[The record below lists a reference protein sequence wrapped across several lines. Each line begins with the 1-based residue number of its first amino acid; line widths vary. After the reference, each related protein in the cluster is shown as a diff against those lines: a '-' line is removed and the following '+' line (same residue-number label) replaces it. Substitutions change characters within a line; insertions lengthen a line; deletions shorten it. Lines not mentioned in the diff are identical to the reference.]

1 MLGPVS
7 ARRMPEIGYD
17 LSGPAATTELWRD
30 HRLLVTVNFL
40 GLPSV
45 AVPTGLDEDG
55 LPTGVQLIG
64 PRNADHI
71 SLAAA
76 RDVEAALGGPD
87 PCRGTRRRSR
97 RMSALEPGLEFVFE
111 LRVEV
116 SEPIRVGR
124 TASEDLN
131 VTPIVGGTVSGP
143 RLNGRVLRVGA
154 DWWVTRGATT
164 QLDARYLIEA
174 DDGAAV
180 DVVNRGYWHAG
191 EDVERRLYAGEDV
204 GEDELYYR
212 TAFVFQTGAE
222 AHRWLTEAQFVGY
235 ARPEPGHVCIRVF
248 RVR

>member
-1 MLGPVS
+1 MT
-7 ARRMPEIGYD
+7 A
-17 LSGPAATTELWRD
+17 W
-30 HRLLVTVNFL
+30 
-40 GLPSV
+40 
-45 AVPTGLDEDG
+45 
-55 LPTGVQLIG
+55 
-64 PRNADHI
+64 
-71 SLAAA
+71 
-76 RDVEAALGGPD
+76 
-87 PCRGTRRRSR
+87 
-97 RMSALEPGLEFVFE
+97 EPGLEFVFE
-111 LRVEV
+111 LKVAV

-131 VTPIVGGTVSGP
+131 VTPIVGGTISGP
-143 RLNGRVLRVGA
+143 RLNGRVLGVGA

-174 DDGAAV
+174 DDGAAI